1 MAVAKNKVDK
11 CIDWLKL
18 NRNYAENKLMIS
30 TQNGEVGEARHAE
43 IMFEVW
49 NDALEGVQDILK
61 GARK

>member
-18 NRNYAENKLMIS
+18 NRNYAENKLMVSI
-30 TQNGEVGEARHAE
+30 QNGEVGEARHAE
-43 IMFEVW
+43 TILETW

>member
-18 NRNYAENKLMIS
+18 K
-30 TQNGEVGEARHAE
+30 
-43 IMFEVW
+43 MFEAW
-49 NDALEGVQDILK
+49 SDALEGVQDILK